1 MRPGRFDRQV
11 TVDAPDIKGRL
22 SILEVHARN
31 KKLQEDLTLESIARR
46 TPGFTGADLA
56 NLLNEAAILTARR
69 RKDSISISEIDDSVD
84 RIVAGMEGSP
94 LTDGRSKRLIAYHE
108 VGHALIGSLVKAH
121 DPVQKAVSYTHLTL
135 PTILLV

>member
-1 MRPGRFDRQV
+1 MKDYFFLN
-11 TVDAPDIKGRL
+11 IKNKN
-22 SILEVHARN
+22 LEKEN

-84 RIVAGMEGSP
+84 RIVAGM
-94 LTDGRSKRLIAYHE
+94 KVH
-108 VGHALIGSLVKAH
+108 H
-121 DPVQKAVSYTHLTL
+121 
-135 PTILLV
+135 